1 MSNVRNII
9 KELIPPGIVP
19 QFVKI
24 TPHCSHAYDYP
35 YHIFP
40 EKGSKNNNGVFI
52 GYLNDGREVL
62 LFCIKVTKKT
72 GEHTLL
78 WISYNERFKKNSSY
92 VIACK
97 ETTSNPKFFSELEG
111 LFIKDSIIRNWN
123 IEDHKMKLSSLTN
136 GEKCHTIDLLDDTIL
151 DCIAT
156 IYTED
161 INVY

>member
-72 GEHTLL
+72 GEHTIV
-78 WISYNERFKKNSSY
+78 WITYNERYIKNSSA

-97 ETTSNPKFFSELEG
+97 ETPTNHNFFQESEG
-111 LFIKDSIIRNWN
+111 IFIKDSIVRDWT
-123 IEDHKMKLSSLTN
+123 IEYQKMKLISLTK
-136 GEKCHTIDLLDDTIL
+136 GGTLHTINLLDDTIL
-151 DCIAT
+151 DGIAS
-156 IYTED
+156 IYIGE
-161 INVY
+161 I